1 MFHNFLINE
10 NKKSQESEYNN
21 TPTKDIMPQ
30 YTNINKEI
38 KKRTNDLRKYFN
50 IKNTIFKEMQSKQN
64 SLMYK
69 EYMSYLGKYF
79 FGPNGVVTEK
89 YKFLRDYYEALNLKI
104 GLNNRI
110 YAGTLDY
117 FFLFPQNNSYSQRL
131 NSTKQKLLSLSKN
144 LAVAS
149 NQFDKINQKAKI
161 KTKYIKDKKNF
172 DYLNLKKSFS
182 AGKNINN
189 IKKININKRNLNKQ
203 FFTNRINNN
212 SSSLLNKK
220 NKSLRNNNNLI
231 NINKIDS
238 IHNNLFYLNINSD
251 NQQSFNKTDRVF
263 FDKENNKN
271 NLDKK
276 IILKKIHFNN
286 NPKKKQFFLTPNNSL
301 SNSQYGNSFL
311 NNTYTLRNSNK
322 SNANILKKKLS
333 HIKSNNN
340 IDNISSLSFSFP
352 KNNNDKLSFEQKKID
367 ESNFDFFI
375 NNIKD
380 TLKEKINPILF
391 LNTDSQKNLSY
402 IKNHLKSKN
411 YKKIKTIMKK
421 NLMEIL
427 KDKEFFQNIKK
438 LSTPKYIE
446 LPKYIRNKKKY
457 FD

>member
-144 LAVAS
+144 LAVAT

-172 DYLNLKKSFS
+172 DYLNSKKSFS
-182 AGKNINN
+182 AEKNINN

-352 KNNNDKLSFEQKKID
+352 KNNNDKLSFEQKK
-367 ESNFDFFI
+367 
-375 NNIKD
+375 
-380 TLKEKINPILF
+380 
-391 LNTDSQKNLSY
+391 
-402 IKNHLKSKN
+402 
-411 YKKIKTIMKK
+411 
-421 NLMEIL
+421 
-427 KDKEFFQNIKK
+427 
-438 LSTPKYIE
+438 
-446 LPKYIRNKKKY
+446 
-457 FD
+457 